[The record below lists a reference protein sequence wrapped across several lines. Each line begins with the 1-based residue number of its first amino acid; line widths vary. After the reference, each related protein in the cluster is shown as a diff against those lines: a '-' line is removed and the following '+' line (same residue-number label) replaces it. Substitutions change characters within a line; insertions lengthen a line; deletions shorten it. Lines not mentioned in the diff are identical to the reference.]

1 MPTLHILTEGFTQK
15 TFDLQEGITTI
26 GRDDDNAIHIQD
38 SSMSGTHGQF
48 TVASNQVAY
57 KDLGSTN
64 GSFVDEQQVTEV
76 ILPVG
81 TEFRLASVL
90 MMLGNGDIV
99 PDRSKRTTAQIKVAP
114 RGLRPEEL
122 TAEIEAVDSPF
133 KQKKGGGGR
142 FFLFFIII
150 LILAIV
156 AIVMKTMF
164 NLI

>member
-1 MPTLHILTEGFTQK
+1 MPTLHILTEGFTKK
-15 TFDLQEGITTI
+15 TFELQEGITTI
-26 GRDDDNAIHIQD
+26 GRDEDNAIHIPD

-76 ILPVG
+76 VLPVG

-99 PDRSKRTTAQIKVAP
+99 PDKSKRTTAQIKVAP

-122 TAEIEAVDSPF
+122 TAEVEAVDSPF

-142 FFLFFIII
+142 FFLIFIII

-156 AIVMKTMF
+156 AIVMKTML
-164 NLI
+164 NLF

>member
-15 TFDLQEGITTI
+15 PFELQEGITTI
-26 GRDDDNAIHIQD
+26 GRDEDNAIHIPD
-38 SSMSGTHGQF
+38 SSMSGAHGQF
-48 TVASNQVAY
+48 TVANNQVVF

-76 ILPVG
+76 VLPVG

-90 MMLGNGDIV
+90 MMLGNGDVV

-122 TAEIEAVDSPF
+122 TAEVEAVDSPF
-133 KQKKGGGGR
+133 RHKKGGGGR
-142 FFLFFIII
+142 FFLVFIII
-150 LILAIV
+150 LILAIIG
-156 AIVMKTMF
+156 IVMKTML
-164 NLI
+164 NLF